1 MTLTTVALSP
11 AYEPHMWHTFFTLS
25 GTAAATLTGLFFIAF
40 SLRLQDLQLS
50 LVIRTRARY
59 LLIGLI
65 VITVGSGFVLMPDLS
80 LTALGAECLG
90 LSVAYA
96 VYTVWSILRAARQ
109 EPLPLTA
116 DLVGRWIGM
125 AATLL
130 LSSGAGI
137 SLIVRQGGG
146 LYLLA
151 YSLLLGLA
159 LEVASAWSLIV
170 GIGRDTRRKDIPP
183 RTYV

>member
-1 MTLTTVALSP
+1 MTSAIVALP
-11 AYEPHMWHTFFTLS
+11 LAYKPVMWHTFFTLT

-65 VITVGSGFVLMPDLS
+65 VITVGSGFVLMPGQS
-80 LTALGAECLG
+80 LTVLAAEL
-90 LSVAYA
+90 LSISLAYA
-96 VYTVWSILRAARQ
+96 AYTVWSIMRAARQ
-109 EPLPLTA
+109 EPLLISG

-125 AATLL
+125 AVTLL
-130 LSSGAGI
+130 LSSGTGI

-151 YSLLLGLA
+151 FSLLLGLA

-170 GIGRDTRRKDIPP
+170 GIGRDTRRDTPKAS
-183 RTYV
+183 V